1 MASTSIM
8 ILGSMLGV
16 LMVTALAAYRS
27 TDVCGYLGYEED
39 ASFECNSYFGV
50 SVLGVL
56 TAMLLC
62 GFLAMT
68 AMRPGGLSSMFGG
81 MGGMGYGGFGGG
93 YGGYGGGYGGYGGYY

>member
-68 AMRPGGLSSMFGG
+68 AMRPGGLSSMFMGG
-81 MGGMGYGGFGGG
+81 MGGYGGGMYGGG
-93 YGGYGGGYGGYGGYY
+93 YGGYGGGYGGGYY